1 MGDHSLPDE
10 PTEVLVPIEEA
21 LPGMRLVNLPVGETW
36 VGALI
41 LIKTRNREDS
51 STWSVRRTDGLSNE
65 ELLGMVSVQVEMLH
79 EKIRQDNEE

>member
-1 MGDHSLPDE
+1 MEE
-10 PTEVLVPIEEA
+10 PSEVLVPIGEA